1 MVAPLREVLREVGSA
16 PARDPVALERAIF
29 RLRDAYLR
37 VVAKPRFTL
46 VIGTVF
52 YVLAVGSLGEIVT
65 LALATGDKNHLSFI
79 ELASIASSAV
89 SGAFAALGVFSLRA
103 GNRMAAYRMFERSVL
118 VSIFVTQV
126 FAFAKSEFSAV
137 FGLGLYLLIW
147 VTLRYSIG
155 LERKVAASATP
166 APAPAGTPRPALAR

>member
-1 MVAPLREVLREVGSA
+1 VLR
-16 PARDPVALERAIF
+16 
-29 RLRDAYLR
+29 LRGRYLR
-37 VVAKPRFTL
+37 IVAWARFPT
-46 VIGTVF
+46 VIGFVF
-52 YVLAVGSLGEIVT
+52 CGLAIGSLGEIIT
-65 LALATGDKNHLSFI
+65 LALATGDRDHLSLI
-79 ELASIASSAV
+79 ELLSIASSV
-89 SGAFAALGVFSLRA
+89 TSGVFAALGVFSLRA

-155 LERKVAASATP
+155 LERKVAASAPP